1 MLEFRKGF
9 IKPNQTKLATPINI
23 KSDVEKIDEIK
34 KRLHP
39 NNMTFNTNGGVNH
52 MERINNLKK
61 LK

>member
-9 IKPNQTKLATPINI
+9 IKPNNTKIATPLNI

-39 NNMTFNTNGGVNH
+39 NNMTYNNNINH
-52 MERINNLKK
+52 MERVNNLKK

>member
-1 MLEFRKGF
+1 MLYWNKGF
-9 IKPNQTKLATPINI
+9 IKLNQTKTISQVNV
-23 KSDVEKIDEIK
+23 KSDFDKIEEIK

-39 NNMTFNTNGGVNH
+39 NNMSFKVNNNVNH